1 MAMGSRPAI
10 VREGQIPR
18 THLPIILFGALWM
31 YALTFGFLALAGIR
45 VLALFMDVSR
55 FRTVMELAIM
65 AAATLAGTYL
75 SVPALKTTRRFW
87 QTRDED

>member
-1 MAMGSRPAI
+1 
-10 VREGQIPR
+10 
-18 THLPIILFGALWM
+18 M

-75 SVPALKTTRRFW
+75 SVPALKTIRRFW

>member
-1 MAMGSRPAI
+1 M
-10 VREGQIPR
+10 PR
-18 THLPIILFGALWM
+18 THRPAILFGALWI

-55 FRTVMELAIM
+55 FRTVMEVAIM

-75 SVPALKTTRRFW
+75 SVPALKATRRFW
-87 QTRDED
+87 RTRDED